1 MVKEDEPL
9 NKNKKQEI
17 KTRNASISFNDK
29 DGIIRAIYAPG
40 TEEVLE
46 DAENNLSAV
55 DKISKGQKLPILI
68 IGDHKSMSRDARVF
82 YTTEAPKY
90 VTAVAVLIHS
100 PIQKVIASFLL
111 SLNRKINK
119 NEFQLKFFNSE
130 KEALLWLKKFT
141 K

>member
-9 NKNKKQEI
+9 NKNNIKEI
-17 KTRNASISFNDK
+17 KTRNALISYDEKN
-29 DGIIRAIYAPG
+29 GIIRAIYAPG

-55 DKISKGQKLPILI
+55 GKISKGRKFPILI
-68 IGDHKSMSRDARVF
+68 IGDHKSMSRNARVF
-82 YTTEAPKY
+82 YTTEAPKF
-90 VTAVAVLIHS
+90 VTAIAVLIHS

-130 KEALLWLKKFT
+130 KEALLWLRKFT

>member
-1 MVKEDEPL
+1 
-9 NKNKKQEI
+9 
-17 KTRNASISFNDK
+17 
-29 DGIIRAIYAPG
+29 
-40 TEEVLE
+40 
-46 DAENNLSAV
+46 
-55 DKISKGQKLPILI
+55 
-68 IGDHKSMSRDARVF
+68 MSRDARVF